1 MIISDA
7 TVSPTALGL
16 TAREYQVLDYIRS
29 HRPRVV
35 PYDEINQAVFGQFS
49 AAHAARVHVSRI
61 RAKLGDGVIVTVH
74 GFGVRYGLA
83 RVVEALPRCVGCGRA
98 IAPYED
104 EWVCFGCGSS
114 GRRRALDAPDLDVG
128 RAAPAAGS
136 RCGKEWTSDE
146 VAFVM
151 EHKDAMSDEQ
161 MGAALNRSP
170 SAVRGF
176 RRTRGLGK
184 KTYVLTR
191 ERKR

>member
-29 HRPRVV
+29 HRPRPV
-35 PYDEINQAVFGQFS
+35 PYGEINEAIFGAFS
-49 AAHAARVHVSRI
+49 APHAARVHVARI
-61 RAKLGDGVIVTVH
+61 RAKLGAAVLITVH
-74 GFGVRYGLA
+74 GFGVRYGMG
-83 RVVEALPRCVGCGRA
+83 RVVEAVPRCLSCGRA
-98 IAPYED
+98 IAPYDD
-104 EWVCFGCGSS
+104 EWVCFGCGTS
-114 GRRRALDAPDLDVG
+114 GQRRTLDAPDLDVG
-128 RAAPAAGS
+128 RSSPAPGT
-136 RCGKEWTSDE
+136 RCGKEWTADE

-151 EHKDAMSDEQ
+151 EHKDRLSDEQ

-184 KTYVLTR
+184 KAYVLTR